1 MIRQEIIKQYV
12 SSLKEDD
19 ELDFIFPMLL
29 ERMGYR
35 ILSTPK
41 QSKGMSQYG
50 RDIIAVKKLKGVPT
64 LYLFELKGF
73 AAKDITDRTLNEKDG
88 LIESLRAS
96 KYTVYE
102 DASIPDLK
110 DYPRMYVFVHNGM
123 VDANAQPT
131 LNGFIKSEF
140 PEGNFE
146 RWDLAKLTSLLST
159 YLFDE
164 TLLTDDESYRLFKK
178 CLVLLDAEE
187 NDMSDMVRLV
197 DLQIAKMD
205 VTKKENR
212 RQMLNFFAT
221 LRLIVSMVYFYAQE
235 SDNLYPAKYCA
246 DTVILKAWAWILKDN
261 KEKKTSVVRLFNGL
275 VMQQMLIYEEY
286 VNKILQFANFNK
298 SLYSFQASLTEKV
311 FYPLRCY
318 DFLGDLIYFY
328 LLTEAYGADLNKVGR
343 IGMVALKATIR
354 NNSACTMPLLDTH
367 SIPIL
372 MVFRY
377 MAFRVEQQDDTD
389 CLANFIVDTAI
400 NLSLR
405 YKKQKMWPEMSGN
418 RMALAKSLVSK
429 SDDYNC
435 DSSLLILSLFEL
447 IAHLG
452 ISELYTTFKEVVE
465 DSKVNLQVAYPEI
478 DEYDIEQCL
487 FEHRLNK
494 ELSVETNI
502 RLPQTLEEFKNSFK
516 KKYSSIKY
524 RTDGV
529 GYGFLR
535 ILAHK
540 YYETDFFPDYLDR
553 TFCEDMI
560 KKETTQQS

>member
-19 ELDFIFPMLL
+19 ELDFIFPLLL

-50 RDIIAVKKLKGVPT
+50 RDVIAIKKLKGVPT
-64 LYLFELKGF
+64 LFLFELKGF
-73 AAKDITDRTLNEKDG
+73 AAKDITDRTLSEKDG

-96 KYTVYE
+96 KYTTYE

-110 DYPRMYVFVHNGM
+110 DYPRVYVFVHNGM
-123 VDANAQPT
+123 VDANVQPT
-131 LNGFIKSEF
+131 FNGFIKSEF

-146 RWDLAKLTSLLST
+146 RWDLTKLTSLLST

-164 TLLTDDESYRLFKK
+164 TLLADDESYRLFKK

-197 DLQIAKMD
+197 DLQIAKME
-205 VTKKENR
+205 TAKKENR

-246 DTVILKAWAWILKDN
+246 DTVVLKAWAWILKGN
-261 KEKKTSVVRLFNGL
+261 REKKTSIVRLFNGL

-286 VNKILQFANFNK
+286 VNKILQLANFNK

-328 LLTEAYGADLNKVGR
+328 LLTEAYGADLNKVGQIR
-343 IGMVALKATIR
+343 MDALKATIR
-354 NNSACTMPLLDTH
+354 NNTACTMPLLDTH

-377 MAFRVEQQDDTD
+377 MAFRERQQDDID
-389 CLANFIVDTAI
+389 CLGSFIVDTVI

-405 YKKQKMWPEMSGN
+405 YRKQKMWPEMSGN
-418 RMALAKSLVSK
+418 RMALAKSLVTK
-429 SDDYNC
+429 AEDYNC
-435 DSSLLILSLFEL
+435 ESSLLILNLFEI

-452 ISELYTTFKEVVE
+452 ISELYSTFKKVVE
-465 DSKVNLQVAYPEI
+465 ESGVNLQVAYPEI
-478 DEYDIEQCL
+478 NEFDIEQCL

-502 RLPQTLEEFKNSFK
+502 KLPDTLEEFRKTFR
-516 KKYSSIKY
+516 KKYNSMTY
-524 RTDGV
+524 RTDAV

-535 ILAHK
+535 TLAHK

-553 TFCEDMI
+553 TFCTELI
-560 KKETTQQS
+560 VKKK

>member
-12 SSLKEDD
+12 YSLKEDD

-35 ILSTPK
+35 ILSTPR

-50 RDIIAVKKLKGVPT
+50 RDVIAVKKLKGVPT
-64 LYLFELKGF
+64 LFLFELKGF

-146 RWDLAKLTSLLST
+146 RWDLAKLTSLFST

-164 TLLTDDESYRLFKK
+164 TLLADDESYRLFKK

-187 NDMSDMVRLV
+187 NDMSDLVRLV

-205 VTKKENR
+205 AAKKENR
-212 RQMLNFFAT
+212 RQMLNLFAT

-246 DTVILKAWAWILKDN
+246 DTVVLKAWAWILKGN
-261 KEKKTSVVRLFNGL
+261 REKKTSIVRLFNGL

-286 VNKILQFANFNK
+286 VNKILQFANFSK

-343 IGMVALKATIR
+343 IRMAALKATIR

-377 MAFRVEQQDDTD
+377 MAFREREQDDVD
-389 CLANFIVDTAI
+389 CLGIFVVDTVV
-400 NLSLR
+400 NVTLHYR
-405 YKKQKMWPEMSGN
+405 EKKMWPEMSGN
-418 RMALAKSLVSK
+418 RMALAKSLVAK
-429 SDDYNC
+429 AEDYSC
-435 DSSLLILSLFEL
+435 ESSLLILNLFEI
-447 IAHLG
+447 IAHMG
-452 ISELYTTFKEVVE
+452 ISELYSTFKKVVE
-465 DSKVNLQVAYPEI
+465 ESGVNLQVAYPEI
-478 DEYDIEQCL
+478 SEYDIEQCL

-502 RLPQTLEEFKNSFK
+502 KLPDTLEEFRKTFR
-516 KKYSSIKY
+516 KKYNSITY
-524 RTDGV
+524 RTDAV

-535 ILAHK
+535 TLAHK

-553 TFCEDMI
+553 TFCTELI
-560 KKETTQQS
+560 VK

>member
-19 ELDFIFPMLL
+19 ELDFIFPLLL

-50 RDIIAVKKLKGVPT
+50 RDVIAIKKLKGVPT
-64 LYLFELKGF
+64 LFLFELKGF

-110 DYPRMYVFVHNGM
+110 YYPRMYVFVHNGM

-131 LNGFIKSEF
+131 LNGFINREF

-146 RWDLAKLTSLLST
+146 RWDLVKLTSLFST

-164 TLLTDDESYRLFKK
+164 TLLADDESYHLFKK

-197 DLQIAKMD
+197 DLQIANMD
-205 VTKKENR
+205 AAKKENR

-246 DTVILKAWAWILKDN
+246 DTVVLKTWAWILKGN
-261 KEKKTSVVRLFNGL
+261 KEKKTSIVRLFNGL

-286 VNKILQFANFNK
+286 VNKILQFANFSK
-298 SLYSFQASLTEKV
+298 SLYSFQASLTEKM

-328 LLTEAYGADLNKVGR
+328 LLTEAYGADLKKVGKIR
-343 IGMVALKATIR
+343 MAALKAVIR
-354 NNSACTMPLLDTH
+354 NNSACTVPLLDTH

-377 MAFRVEQQDDTD
+377 MAFRERQQDDID
-389 CLANFIVDTAI
+389 CLGNFVVDTVI
-400 NLSLR
+400 NLTLR
-405 YKKQKMWPEMSGN
+405 YREKNMWPEMSGN
-418 RMALAKSLVSK
+418 RMALAKSLVTK
-429 SDDYNC
+429 AEDYNC
-435 DSSLLILSLFEL
+435 ESSLLILNLFEV

-452 ISELYTTFKEVVE
+452 ISELYSAFKKVVE
-465 DSKVNLQVAYPEI
+465 ESGVNLQVSYPETS
-478 DEYDIEQCL
+478 EYDIEQCL

-502 RLPQTLEEFKNSFK
+502 KLPDTLEEFRKTFR
-516 KKYSSIKY
+516 KKYNSITY
-524 RTDGV
+524 RTDVV

-535 ILAHK
+535 TLAHK
-540 YYETDFFPDYLDR
+540 YYETDFFPDYLGR
-553 TFCEDMI
+553 TFCTELI
-560 KKETTQQS
+560 EEKE